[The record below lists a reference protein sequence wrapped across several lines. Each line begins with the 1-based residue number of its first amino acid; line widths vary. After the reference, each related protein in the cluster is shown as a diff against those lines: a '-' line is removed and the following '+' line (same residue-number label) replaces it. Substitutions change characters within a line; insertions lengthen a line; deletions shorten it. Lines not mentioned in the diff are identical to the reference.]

1 MYISSWFFHKLILN
15 LLLICRLDAFRALQ
29 KLYIIPTEQTLW
41 GWLLKFPQNKT
52 CGVVASSHRTKLV
65 GWSLVPTEQNLW
77 GWSLVPALTPLL
89 INIDR
94 LIAKLTKKEII
105 YIKSIYTVWL
115 IKEYASLDHY
125 KSCDAASFLTMK
137 RFWVLWHHLH
147 VKVFLT
153 IVILAYEL
161 FVRGTNL
168 VYWSIYRELKQVRRT
183 TGKKQSKF

>member
-1 MYISSWFFHKLILN
+1 M
-15 LLLICRLDAFRALQ
+15 
-29 KLYIIPTEQTLW
+29 
-41 GWLLKFPQNKT
+41 
-52 CGVVASSHRTKLV
+52 VASSHRTKLV
-65 GWSLVPTEQNLW
+65 GWSLVPTEQNVWGWLLVLTEQNLWQLLLVPTEQNVWGWLLVPTEQNLWGWSLVPTEQNLW

-137 RFWVLWHHLH
+137 RFWVL
-147 VKVFLT
+147 
-153 IVILAYEL
+153 
-161 FVRGTNL
+161 
-168 VYWSIYRELKQVRRT
+168 
-183 TGKKQSKF
+183 